1 LVTPRILRQLIAS
14 VLVALL
20 ASPAWSQ
27 SQVAGTVIVS
37 QAATMRNSALLPGST
52 VFSGESISVSATGSA
67 QIALG
72 GGGRIEVLHD
82 SAVQLNRNAAGI
94 EFVVQRGGVSFSSGP
109 KDAVETTLGDASI
122 RTTDPL
128 AIGLIHV
135 ENPDSAV
142 LAAIKGKLA
151 IKTAHDLK
159 TTEVP
164 EGSAVRITLVD
175 APASQRDQGAEPA
188 GRAAPAIGKI
198 ALIAFL
204 VGALFLGVFLWI
216 AAHEPTE
223 TNQQLATETSPF
235 RVQ

>member
-1 LVTPRILRQLIAS
+1 LVIPRILQQLLAA
-14 VLVALL
+14 VLIALL
-20 ASPAWSQ
+20 ASPSWSQ

-52 VFSGESISVSATGSA
+52 VFSGESISVDATGSA
-67 QIALG
+67 QIALA

-82 SAVQLNRNAAGI
+82 SAVQLNRNSAGI
-94 EFVVQRGGVSFSSGP
+94 QFVVQRGGVSFSSGP
-109 KDAVETTLGDASI
+109 KDAVETTLGDATVRPS
-122 RTTDPL
+122 DPL
-128 AIGLIHV
+128 AVGVIHI

-142 LAAIKGKLA
+142 LAAVKGKLT
-151 IKTAHDLK
+151 IRTAHDLK

-164 EGSAVRITLVD
+164 EGSAVSITLVD
-175 APASQRDQGAEPA
+175 APAPQGDQGAEPA

-204 VGALFLGVFLWI
+204 IGALFLGVFLWI

-223 TNQQLATETSPF
+223 TTQQLGSEISPF